1 MDREIESNYTKI
13 CPSILKNLYATR
25 QLIEISLASDI
36 RNKAENK
43 YIWDVKYTIYHYSK
57 DCPHWKALMY
67 DYLINYDAQ
76 REIIVRENE
85 DDIHRESELR
95 DKQIKSCLSCD
106 GKEDK

>member
-1 MDREIESNYTKI
+1 
-13 CPSILKNLYATR
+13 
-25 QLIEISLASDI
+25 
-36 RNKAENK
+36 
-43 YIWDVKYTIYHYSK
+43 
-57 DCPHWKALMY
+57 MY